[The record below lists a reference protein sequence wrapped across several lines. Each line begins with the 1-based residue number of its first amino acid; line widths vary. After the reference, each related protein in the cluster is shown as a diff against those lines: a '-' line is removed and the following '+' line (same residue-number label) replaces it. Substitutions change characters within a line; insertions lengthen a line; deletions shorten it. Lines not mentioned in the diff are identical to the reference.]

1 MCYYNGK
8 PPFPIA
14 GSICSLT
21 RVFQK
26 ALYLHKSNVAQ
37 WKAG

>member
-21 RVFQK
+21 RVFQM

-37 WKAG
+37 WEAG